1 MHRTL
6 FLTEICDVA
15 QAIFFK
21 DRIYGRVE
29 SVSPPRSIP
38 TNFPE
43 VGISPLRRMD
53 GPYPSFFTERNSAI
67 NEFNPSTH
75 GIIV

>member
-1 MHRTL
+1 
-6 FLTEICDVA
+6 
-15 QAIFFK
+15 
-21 DRIYGRVE
+21 
-29 SVSPPRSIP
+29 
-38 TNFPE
+38 
-43 VGISPLRRMD
+43 LRRMD